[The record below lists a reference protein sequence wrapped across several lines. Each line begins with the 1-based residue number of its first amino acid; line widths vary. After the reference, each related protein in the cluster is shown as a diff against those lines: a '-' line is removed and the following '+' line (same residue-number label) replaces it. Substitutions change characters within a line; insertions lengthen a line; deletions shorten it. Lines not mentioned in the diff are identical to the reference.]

1 MKYISSQNIS
11 FFFFCAHY
19 FYKDHLMLRYKPICI
34 TFIPLYLVFCYILCV
49 NWVNNVAFH
58 DLGVKIW
65 TKDKNC
71 AKTSKNDTKGKMVIS
86 HKKWKIVS
94 LESLMNFKHARLNSE
109 IFMKFTS
116 SNSSFNIAIKP
127 N

>member
-1 MKYISSQNIS
+1 M
-11 FFFFCAHY
+11 HY
-19 FYKDHLMLRYKPICI
+19 
-34 TFIPLYLVFCYILCV
+34 FIPLYLVICYLLCV

-109 IFMKFTS
+109 IFM
-116 SNSSFNIAIKP
+116 ILG
-127 N
+127 